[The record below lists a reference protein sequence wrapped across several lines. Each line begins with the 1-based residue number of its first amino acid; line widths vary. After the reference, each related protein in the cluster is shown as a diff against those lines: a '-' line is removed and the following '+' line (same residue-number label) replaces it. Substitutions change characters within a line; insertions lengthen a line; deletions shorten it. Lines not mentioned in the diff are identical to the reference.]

1 MENQKTSGIR
11 NRAGQAIDSLSSKF
25 GTQTAMTSGVVSGM
39 GTAAAGAGGSE
50 FNQRFGSAQTGR
62 GHLGDAPT
70 GRSADFPG
78 GQDEESDG
86 DKPQGIRSDTGKS
99 GGKNTKE
106 SCGACTIF

>member
-25 GTQTAMTSGVVSGM
+25 GNQTAMTSGI
-39 GTAAAGAGGSE
+39 GTAAAGAGSSE

-78 GQDEESDG
+78 GQDDESDG
-86 DKPQGIRSDTGKS
+86 DKPQGIISDTGKS

-106 SCGACTIF
+106 SCGACIIF